1 MDTTRFLP
9 ALISAVVMLIVFGS
23 MGLLALS
30 WTESVPMRLW
40 IRRGLFVL
48 FLLAIGGPFIY
59 WLATWG
65 VEGSPRSA
73 IDRSMQQQQNA
84 ELRQRIQNGGH

>member
-30 WTESVPMRLW
+30 WTESVPVRLW
-40 IRRGLFVL
+40 IKRALLVL
-48 FLLAIGGPFIY
+48 VLLAVGGPFIY
-59 WLATWG
+59 WLATLG
-65 VEGSPRSA
+65 VEGAPRSA